1 MASESTTLY
10 LKADRNVEVSK
21 QNVMLGDLLNM
32 ECSDKTI
39 LMKVKTLRIL
49 KIREEKRTALC
60 NFRVENH
67 CLYS

>member
-21 QNVMLGDLLNM
+21 QNILLGDLLNM
-32 ECSDKTI
+32 ECSDKAI

-49 KIREEKRTALC
+49 KIRERTALC

>member
-32 ECSDKTI
+32 
-39 LMKVKTLRIL
+39 
-49 KIREEKRTALC
+49 
-60 NFRVENH
+60 
-67 CLYS
+67 

>member
-10 LKADRNVEVSK
+10 LKADMNVEVSK
-21 QNVMLGDLLNM
+21 QNILLGDLLNM
-32 ECSDKTI
+32 ECSDKAI

-49 KIREEKRTALC
+49 KIPGGKRTALC